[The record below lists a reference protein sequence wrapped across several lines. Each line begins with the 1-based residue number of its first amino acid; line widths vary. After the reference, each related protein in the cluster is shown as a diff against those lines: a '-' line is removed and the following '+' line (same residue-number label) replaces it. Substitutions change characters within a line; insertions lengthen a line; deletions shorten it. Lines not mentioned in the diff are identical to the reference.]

1 MPIVLIIYL
10 LLGAYIGSRIN
21 LLVTWERL
29 CETNFIVIDILLYIY
44 NVIYI
49 YMFIPVFGQ
58 QVCVSVLAKGVI
70 LVAF

>member
-29 CETNFIVIDILLYIY
+29 CETNFIVIDILFIMLYTY
-44 NVIYI
+44 